1 MKLNLPLKTTLI
13 LTSVLL
19 AIVPATL
26 ISVYVGGV
34 SINSSEG
41 ALQQAST
48 DKLVAMN
55 RVKKSHIERYF
66 SRVNNQIITL
76 SSSTMIINAMKEFRS
91 NFEYFGMSGEMP
103 GEQQQRER
111 VQQYY
116 DNEFSKKH
124 TELNPNN
131 PFNTKQALDKISPE
145 GIALQ
150 YQYIAENPEPIGSK
164 DAFMYAE
171 DSSLYSSQHSYYHP
185 PIRDYLKRFH
195 FYDIFLVDST
205 TGDVVYS
212 VLKDVDYATSLI
224 DGPYAKSG
232 LADAFNKANAS
243 DNPHFVGITDFAPY
257 VPSYSAPAAFIST
270 PIFKASK
277 KIGVLIF
284 QLSVDNI
291 DNILTFDKDWQNQGM
306 GNTGEAFL
314 IGKDLKTRSN
324 RRVLIED
331 RKTFLSDLDESSI
344 SPDIAKEMA
353 LKNTTIGLFPVQTDA
368 AKAVAS
374 GKTGTSISKDFRGV
388 DVLSSYTPV
397 NIKGLEWAII
407 VQEEV
412 DEAYAGVTDLSLDI
426 LKYAAAGLL
435 AVALLATLAGF
446 LFAKSILNPILNVV
460 NKIEDI
466 ASNIE
471 KGDCNL
477 KDPLDT
483 GIHPIGVRLITA
495 TNRMLKAFADI
506 IKEVGAS
513 AQEVSNSSVTMSEV
527 AEQTLKGIK
536 HQHEDAKKAASAM
549 KDMSA
554 SVEAVARDSQ
564 AGADIAHEADRQTTE
579 GHKIVDDVAA
589 EITQL
594 AGSVENISQ
603 VIHQLEKDSIDI
615 GAVIGVIQ
623 GIAEQTNL
631 LALNAAIE
639 AARAGDQ
646 GRGFAVVADEVRS
659 LASRTQEST
668 QEIQSIIERLQSR
681 SKEAVA
687 AMELGQGQAISGA
700 EKAQLAGATLAEI
713 SEKVSELDRISTQ
726 IAQAASLQTKSAEEI
741 TNSVS
746 SISLISEKN
755 ANAANQSAD
764 KSKALSQLATYL
776 KSKVSHFTV

>member
-1 MKLNLPLKTTLI
+1 M
-13 LTSVLL
+13 
-19 AIVPATL
+19 
-26 ISVYVGGV
+26 
-34 SINSSEG
+34 
-41 ALQQAST
+41 
-48 DKLVAMN
+48 
-55 RVKKSHIERYF
+55 
-66 SRVNNQIITL
+66 
-76 SSSTMIINAMKEFRS
+76 
-91 NFEYFGMSGEMP
+91 
-103 GEQQQRER
+103 
-111 VQQYY
+111 
-116 DNEFSKKH
+116 
-124 TELNPNN
+124 
-131 PFNTKQALDKISPE
+131 
-145 GIALQ
+145 
-150 YQYIAENPEPIGSK
+150 
-164 DAFMYAE
+164 
-171 DSSLYSSQHSYYHP
+171 
-185 PIRDYLKRFH
+185 
-195 FYDIFLVDST
+195 
-205 TGDVVYS
+205 
-212 VLKDVDYATSLI
+212 
-224 DGPYAKSG
+224 
-232 LADAFNKANAS
+232 
-243 DNPHFVGITDFAPY
+243 
-257 VPSYSAPAAFIST
+257 
-270 PIFKASK
+270 
-277 KIGVLIF
+277 
-284 QLSVDNI
+284 SVDNI
-291 DNILTFDKDWQNQGM
+291 DNILTFDKGWQNQGM
-306 GNTGEAFL
+306 GSTGEAFL

-331 RKTFLSDLDESSI
+331 KQTFLSDLRESSI
-344 SPDIAKEMA
+344 SPDMAKEMA

-374 GKTGTSISKDFRGV
+374 GKTGTSISKDFRGI

-407 VQEEV
+407 VQTDL
-412 DEAYAGVTDLSLDI
+412 DEAYSGVTDLGLDI
-426 LKYAAAGLL
+426 LKYAAVGLL
-435 AVALLATLAGF
+435 VVALLATLAGF

-466 ASNIE
+466 ANNIE

-506 IKEVGAS
+506 IKEIGAS

-527 AEQTLKGIK
+527 AEQTLEGIK

-549 KDMSA
+549 ADMSA

-564 AGADIAHEADRQTTE
+564 AGAEIAHEADRQTTE

-589 EITQL
+589 EITKL

-603 VIHQLEKDSIDI
+603 VIHQLEKDSTDI

-726 IAQAASLQTKSAEEI
+726 IAQAANLQTNSAEEI
-741 TNSVS
+741 TSSVS

-776 KSKVSHFTV
+776 KSKVSRFTV